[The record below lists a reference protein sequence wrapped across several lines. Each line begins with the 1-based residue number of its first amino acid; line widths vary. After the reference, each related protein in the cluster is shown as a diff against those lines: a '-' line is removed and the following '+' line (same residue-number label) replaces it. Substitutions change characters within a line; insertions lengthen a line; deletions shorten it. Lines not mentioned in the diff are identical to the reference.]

1 MNKKLLTISVAVL
14 TLIAGCG
21 GGGGGGSTTPAAGSG
36 AGLGTTSPGSGT
48 TTTGGGTGTVTGTG
62 TGTGTDTTIGAGTT
76 TSTGTTV
83 TAAAASL
90 VIPIEPS
97 ISKLYQQGQFFAKK
111 DNTVGN
117 DTYGVTVN
125 YTFAGN
131 TTFEGTPTNTET
143 IKRDVTKNNAA
154 FSSTTQSDYFSTGP
168 FTMLGRYL
176 PNAAA
181 ARYFVAIPSSQVK
194 LPATGSPGQ
203 SGDFYNANVYFNT
216 DKTGFVGTS
225 TQKWVIT
232 AETDTTARFCINT
245 VITATALNNQTS
257 TSQECYIIAQDG
269 TVKSNL
275 FTVSPN

>member
-1 MNKKLLTISVAVL
+1 MNNKLLTISVAVL

-21 GGGGGGSTTPAAGSG
+21 GGGGGGSTTPVAGGG
-36 AGLGTTSPGSGT
+36 AGLGTTSPGSGSGS
-48 TTTGGGTGTVTGTG
+48 TTTGG
-62 TGTGTDTTIGAGTT
+62 GTGTDTTIGAGTT
-76 TSTGTTV
+76 STGTV
-83 TAAAASL
+83 SAAALSL
-90 VIPIEPS
+90 VIPIEPA
-97 ISKLYQQGQFFAKK
+97 ISKLYQQGQFFAKR
-111 DNTVGN
+111 DNTVGT
-117 DTYGVTVN
+117 DTYGVTVD
-125 YTFAGN
+125 YHFAGN
-131 TTFEGTPTNTET
+131 TTFEGSPTNTET

-176 PNAAA
+176 PNATA

-194 LPATGSPGQ
+194 LPASGSPGQ

-216 DKTGFVGTS
+216 DKSGFVGTS

-275 FTVSPN
+275 FTISPN

>member
-1 MNKKLLTISVAVL
+1 MNKTLLTISAAVL

-21 GGGGGGSTTPAAGSG
+21 GGGGGGSTTPPPAGNG
-36 AGLGTTSPGSGT
+36 VLGPTSPGSGQI
-48 TTTGGGTGTVTGTG
+48 TTGGGA
-62 TGTGTDTTIGAGTT
+62 GTDTTIGAGTT
-76 TSTGTTV
+76 TSSGTTV

-111 DNTVGN
+111 DNTVGA
-117 DTYGVTVN
+117 DTYGVTVD

-131 TTFEGTPTNTET
+131 TTFEGSPTNTET

-181 ARYFVAIPSSQVK
+181 ARYFVAIPSSQVR

-245 VITATALNNQTS
+245 VITATSLNNQTS

-275 FTVSPN
+275 FTVSPK